1 MVIFHS
7 YVNVCQRVEL
17 NIMEDLQWDQWVCK
31 LLANWDVRPSATELI
46 HLHPHCIP
54 CWMVKSHYIY
64 INPYVLWLTST
75 KQQMIMGCPVRA
87 QPALD
92 ALSSCPWCNK
102 TGPTSGLGEQI
113 TGWENHWM
121 KPSWISNETKGFLG
135 FLPKRNVK
143 INPNTKKTLKK
154 PRSKKQNIHS
164 ALSTSPSG
172 TCNLPGPT
180 GIPSQVFWL
189 ADRCGIPTET
199 MSWSPSATSKMSK
212 PQIWT

>member
-1 MVIFHS
+1 
-7 YVNVCQRVEL
+7 
-17 NIMEDLQWDQWVCK
+17 
-31 LLANWDVRPSATELI
+31 
-46 HLHPHCIP
+46 
-54 CWMVKSHYIY
+54 MVKSYYIY
-64 INPYVLWLTST
+64 IYIYKSLCFVAHIHKADDYGVSQCPTSHN
-75 KQQMIMGCPVRA
+75 
-87 QPALD
+87 

-135 FLPKRNVK
+135 FLPKRSVK
-143 INPNTKKTLKK
+143 INPNTKTTLKT

-199 MSWSPSATSKMSK
+199 LSWSPSATSKMSK
-212 PQIWT
+212 PQIWTMRILRYDWVLQYQWHF